1 MDNQAQI
8 EEPKGIPFYS
18 IRTDETH
25 WAKLEPTISAYIN
38 SSDLGINASRDQD
51 YGWRL
56 APEWVQKVR
65 EFKRDRQAMQLLTAA
80 HQGQKPTTVN
90 ILYYIYGEQLA
101 NYYAQVED
109 NENPFEEKYRQMIA
123 EGSSRKEAA
132 ASTGMPAALAD
143 FEALNEDDNIA
154 DLIDDVITED
164 EEPAAPEAPAEPQA
178 PSEPTPPAEPTKPA
192 PKAADKPAPKAPKKA
207 Q

>member
-1 MDNQAQI
+1 MDNNPQLEIQ
-8 EEPKGIPFYS
+8 EPQGIPFYS
-18 IRTDETH
+18 VKTDEIH
-25 WAKLEPTISAYIN
+25 WCKLEPTISAYIN
-38 SSDLGINASRDQD
+38 SSDMGINASRDQD

-56 APEWVQKVR
+56 APEWVEKVR
-65 EFKRDRQAMQLLTAA
+65 TFKRNRQQMQILTAA
-80 HQGQKPTTVN
+80 QDGQKPTTVN

-101 NYYAQVED
+101 NYFNQMED

-123 EGSSRKEAA
+123 EGTSPKEAA

-143 FEALNEDDNIA
+143 FEAIGEDDDIA

-164 EEPAAPEAPAEPQA
+164 EPTTPAPTQPEAPATPPVEPQA
-178 PSEPTPPAEPTKPA
+178 PAKP
-192 PKAADKPAPKAPKKA
+192 ADKPAPKTTKKA